1 MQVRAVAKY
10 IRMSPRKVQLVVE
23 GIRGRPAAE
32 ALAQLQF
39 EPQAAARAVWKVV
52 RSAVAN
58 AETNYGL
65 DAADLVVVTATA
77 DQGPSFPN
85 RYRPKARGQAG
96 LITKRTTHITVVVD
110 DEPGRQ
116 LRALRAARRPARPAG
131 AAPAA
136 PARATRGR

>member
-39 EPQAAARAVWKVV
+39 KPQAAAREVWKVV

-58 AETNYGL
+58 AENNYGL
-65 DAADLVVVTATA
+65 DAGDLFVVSATA
-77 DQGPSFPN
+77 AQGPSFPK
-85 RYRPKARGQAG
+85 RYRAKARGQAG

-116 LRALRAARRPARPAG
+116 LRAQRAAQRPARAAG
-131 AAPAA
+131 ATQ
-136 PARATRGR
+136 ARATQARG